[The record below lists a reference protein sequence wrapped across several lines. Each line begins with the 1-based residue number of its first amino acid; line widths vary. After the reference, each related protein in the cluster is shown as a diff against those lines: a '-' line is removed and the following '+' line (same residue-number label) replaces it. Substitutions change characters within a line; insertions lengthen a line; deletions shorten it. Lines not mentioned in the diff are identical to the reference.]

1 MKAAQKGH
9 GHIVKSLLN
18 FGARKNIQNEVGND
32 ITSFVVLQKC
42 YTKV

>member
-9 GHIVKSLLN
+9 GHIVEILLD
-18 FGARKNIQNEVGND
+18 FGASKNIQNEVGND
-32 ITSFVVLQKC
+32 ITSFVALQKC